1 MFGAP
6 HVGEGGI
13 YEDHQ
18 KQHISILN
26 TESAELQCQMNANP
40 KKLWSKKTG
49 CNVKWT
55 QTPKNFDRK
64 KRTSLHQ
71 TTSQEVEILAR
82 SVSKSITIK
91 RHYYDWPYVF
101 AWKKLRKAVLLDE
114 ILLFLHKIKPK

>member
-6 HVGEGGI
+6 HVGGGI

-40 KKLWSKKTG
+40 KK
-49 CNVKWT
+49 
-55 QTPKNFDRK
+55 FDRK
-64 KRTSLHQ
+64 KRASLHQ

-82 SVSKSITIK
+82 SESKSITIK

-101 AWKKLRKAVLLDE
+101 A
-114 ILLFLHKIKPK
+114 